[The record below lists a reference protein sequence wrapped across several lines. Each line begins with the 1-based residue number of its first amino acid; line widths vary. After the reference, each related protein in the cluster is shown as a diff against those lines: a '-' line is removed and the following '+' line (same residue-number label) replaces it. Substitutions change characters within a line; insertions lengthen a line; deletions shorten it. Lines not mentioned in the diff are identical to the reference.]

1 MTGDNGNSAGDA
13 MMRVLSGMLRPLV
26 RILIARGVT
35 LPALIR
41 LLKSV
46 YVGVAEEDFR
56 IDGKPVT
63 DSRVSVITGVHR
75 RDVRAI
81 RSGEGEAA
89 PRPARA
95 TTMVATVLGRWM
107 ASRGTTDDDGA
118 PLPLPRS
125 GPAPSFEALAQS
137 VSSDIR
143 ARTVLD
149 EMMRQGLVSETPDGL
164 VALSVDAFAGARD
177 PDQKMLFFAANVGD
191 HIAAASDNLFGD
203 AAERFERAVFYN
215 NLSAADVAA
224 LEAEAREEGQALLLR
239 LNRAAR
245 ARQAASEADETATR
259 RFRFGLY
266 FYDADEAPAP
276 ASAPDTPAGDDA

>member
-89 PRPARA
+89 PRP
-95 TTMVATVLGRWM
+95 
-107 ASRGTTDDDGA
+107 
-118 PLPLPRS
+118 
-125 GPAPSFEALAQS
+125 
-137 VSSDIR
+137 
-143 ARTVLD
+143 
-149 EMMRQGLVSETPDGL
+149 
-164 VALSVDAFAGARD
+164 
-177 PDQKMLFFAANVGD
+177 
-191 HIAAASDNLFGD
+191 
-203 AAERFERAVFYN
+203 
-215 NLSAADVAA
+215 
-224 LEAEAREEGQALLLR
+224 
-239 LNRAAR
+239 
-245 ARQAASEADETATR
+245 
-259 RFRFGLY
+259 
-266 FYDADEAPAP
+266 
-276 ASAPDTPAGDDA
+276 